1 DHRLHPLRP
10 GAGAR
15 RQWRGADR
23 GAAGRAA
30 DRPDRAGLHG
40 RHLARHRRAQR
51 HAGRARREAQRDH
64 QRRVERS
71 GAEAEIHRSRRRAGA
86 AEHGRVAHIHRRR
99 SRQVG
104 QGHPMRRY
112 QSGVGST
119 MKLRRRDFLQAAAG
133 TAALPLLSHAARAQA
148 FPSRVIT
155 IVVPYPAGGPTDT
168 IARILADRMGTVLHQ
183 TVIAENIS
191 GAGGSIGVGRVARA
205 TPDGYTLSI
214 GHVQTHVLN
223 AAVMKLPYDVVND
236 FAPISL
242 IADTP
247 IWIISKTAVP
257 ATDFKSFLAWLKEEN
272 GKATAGTVGIGG
284 PTEIAG
290 LIFAK
295 QTGTQFQTAR
305 YTGGAPLLQ
314 DLLGGHIDFAFG
326 QAATYLSYVRN
337 GQLKAYAVL
346 QPKRWWAAPEVPTLD
361 ELGIP
366 NI

>member
-1 DHRLHPLRP
+1 
-10 GAGAR
+10 
-15 RQWRGADR
+15 
-23 GAAGRAA
+23 
-30 DRPDRAGLHG
+30 
-40 RHLARHRRAQR
+40 
-51 HAGRARREAQRDH
+51 
-64 QRRVERS
+64 
-71 GAEAEIHRSRRRAGA
+71 
-86 AEHGRVAHIHRRR
+86 
-99 SRQVG
+99 
-104 QGHPMRRY
+104 
-112 QSGVGST
+112 

-205 TPDGYTLSI
+205 APDGYTLSI

-366 NI
+366 NIHASFWHGLWAPKGTPPDVIAKLNDAVRETLADASVQQRFRNVGQEIWPVAEQTPAALAAKQKAEIAQWTPIVKEAGIKIDEK

>member
-1 DHRLHPLRP
+1 
-10 GAGAR
+10 
-15 RQWRGADR
+15 
-23 GAAGRAA
+23 
-30 DRPDRAGLHG
+30 
-40 RHLARHRRAQR
+40 
-51 HAGRARREAQRDH
+51 
-64 QRRVERS
+64 
-71 GAEAEIHRSRRRAGA
+71 
-86 AEHGRVAHIHRRR
+86 
-99 SRQVG
+99 
-104 QGHPMRRY
+104 
-112 QSGVGST
+112 
-119 MKLRRRDFLQAAAG
+119 MKFRRRDFLQAALATAG
-133 TAALPLLSHAARAQA
+133 LPLLARAARAQT

-205 TPDGYTLSI
+205 APDGYTLSI

-247 IWIISKTAVP
+247 IWIISKTALP
-257 ATDFKSFLAWLKEEN
+257 STDFKSFLAWLKEEN

-346 QPKRWWAAPEVPTLD
+346 QSKRWWAAPEVPTLD

-366 NI
+366 NLHASFWHGLWAPRGTPPDVIAKLNDAVRETLADASVQQRFKNVGQEIWPVAEQTPAALAAKQKAEIAEWTPIVKEAGIKIDEK

>member
-1 DHRLHPLRP
+1 
-10 GAGAR
+10 
-15 RQWRGADR
+15 
-23 GAAGRAA
+23 
-30 DRPDRAGLHG
+30 
-40 RHLARHRRAQR
+40 
-51 HAGRARREAQRDH
+51 
-64 QRRVERS
+64 
-71 GAEAEIHRSRRRAGA
+71 
-86 AEHGRVAHIHRRR
+86 
-99 SRQVG
+99 
-104 QGHPMRRY
+104 
-112 QSGVGST
+112 
-119 MKLRRRDFLQAAAG
+119 MKWKRRDFLHVAAG
-133 TAALPLLSHAARAQA
+133 AAALPFVARAARAQA

-168 IARILADRMGTVLHQ
+168 VARILADRMGAVLHQ
-183 TVIAENIS
+183 TVIVENIS

-205 TPDGYTLSI
+205 APDGYTLSI

-223 AAVMKLPYDVVND
+223 AAVMKLPYDVVDD

-247 IWIISKTAVP
+247 IWIISKAALP
-257 ATDFKSFLAWLKEEN
+257 ATDFKSFLAWLKAEN

-290 LIFAK
+290 LLFAK

-366 NI
+366 NIHASFWHGLWAPKGTPPDVIGKLNAAVRETLADASVQQRLRNVGQEIWPLAEQTPAALAAKQKAEIAEWTPIVKQAGIKIDEK

>member
-1 DHRLHPLRP
+1 MTC
-10 GAGAR
+10 
-15 RQWRGADR
+15 
-23 GAAGRAA
+23 
-30 DRPDRAGLHG
+30 
-40 RHLARHRRAQR
+40 
-51 HAGRARREAQRDH
+51 
-64 QRRVERS
+64 
-71 GAEAEIHRSRRRAGA
+71 RRRDVLRVAAGA
-86 AEHGRVAHIHRRR
+86 A
-99 SRQVG
+99 
-104 QGHPMRRY
+104 
-112 QSGVGST
+112 
-119 MKLRRRDFLQAAAG
+119 
-133 TAALPLLSHAARAQA
+133 ALPFLARAARAQA
-148 FPSRVIT
+148 FPSRIIT
-155 IVVPYPAGGPTDT
+155 IVVPYPAAGPTDT
-168 IARILADRMGTVLHQ
+168 VARILADRMGTVLHQ
-183 TVIAENIS
+183 TVIVENIS

-205 TPDGYTLSI
+205 APDGYTLSI

-223 AAVMKLPYDVVND
+223 AAVMKLPYDVVDD

-247 IWIISKTAVP
+247 IWIISKAALP
-257 ATDFKSFLAWLKEEN
+257 ATDFKSFLAWLKAEN

-290 LIFAK
+290 LLFAK

-366 NI
+366 NIHASFWHGLWAPKGTPPDVIAKLNAAVRETLADASVQQRLRNVGQEIWPLAEQTPAALAAKQKAEIAEWTPIVKQAGIKIDEK